1 MEGKTSI
8 HIIIPRKKNHKDK
21 TQRQKKPHK
30 KPPTFLTYICNKHQR
45 ETTPNLFIA
54 LTLLIALISMM
65 QQNGNYGIVN
75 FDFNKELSTLSKQ

>member
-8 HIIIPRKKNHKDK
+8 HIIIPRKKKP
-21 TQRQKKPHK
+21 QRQYTETKKKPQK
-30 KPPTFLTYICNKHQR
+30 TPNICNQHQR
-45 ETTPNLFIA
+45 KTTPNLFIA
-54 LTLLIALISMM
+54 LTLLIALILMM

>member
-21 TQRQKKPHK
+21 TQRQKKTPQK
-30 KPPTFLTYICNKHQR
+30 TPNICNKHQR
-45 ETTPNLFIA
+45 KTTPNLFIA
-54 LTLLIALISMM
+54 LTLHIALISMM